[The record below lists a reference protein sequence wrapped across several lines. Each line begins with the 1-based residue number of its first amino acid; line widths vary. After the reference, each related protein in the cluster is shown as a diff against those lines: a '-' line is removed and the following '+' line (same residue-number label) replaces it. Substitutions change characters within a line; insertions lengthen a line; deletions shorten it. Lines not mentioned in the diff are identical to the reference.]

1 MQFCITIIATKF
13 YVPGSRCPE
22 RVEYERETVYLFLL
36 KLCSV
41 DKLQL
46 DSQITRLTNYWPS

>member
-22 RVEYERETVYLFLL
+22 RVEYERERESIFVFIETMF
-36 KLCSV
+36 C
-41 DKLQL
+41 
-46 DSQITRLTNYWPS
+46 